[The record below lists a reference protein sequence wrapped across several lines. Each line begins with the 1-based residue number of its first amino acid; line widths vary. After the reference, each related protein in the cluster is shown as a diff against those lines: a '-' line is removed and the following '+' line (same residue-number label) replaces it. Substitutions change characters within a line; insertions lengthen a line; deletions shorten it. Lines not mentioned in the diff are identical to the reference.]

1 MKQATRAPVR
11 SRSSFSHRMLRC
23 LPIVITFGVL
33 AVSPCL
39 AATPDGSTRAKAIPL
54 KQRDPAK
61 AVEEEMKWMLK
72 LYHYTPILATRDALA
87 EAVRKIKAGQKEVNL
102 PHNWGHASLD
112 YNGHLIS
119 NWWFPTPKGKRE
131 IYFDTGTLIKTP
143 GEVARQESARA
154 QYLGRILPTLKVQ

>member
-1 MKQATRAPVR
+1 MRV
-11 SRSSFSHRMLRC
+11 HIL
-23 LPIVITFGVL
+23 IVLAVL

-39 AATPDGSTRAKAIPL
+39 AATPDGSTKAKAIPL

-61 AVEEEMKWMLK
+61 AVEEEMAWMMK
-72 LYHYTPILATRDALA
+72 LYHYTPILATRDAIADQIRQL
-87 EAVRKIKAGQKEVNL
+87 KAGKKLEKK
-102 PHNWGHASLD
+102 PPGWGHASVD
-112 YNGHLIS
+112 YNGHLLS

-154 QYLGRILPTLKVQ
+154 QYIGRMLPTLKVQ